1 MPSGRPSRG
10 RQSLEML
17 IGILG
22 FFTFMAF
29 VAAVVPIV
37 RGEPSVT
44 ASLVL
49 LGCVAALGGA
59 IVLRRRN

>member
-1 MPSGRPSRG
+1 MPPGRPSRG
-10 RQSLEML
+10 RQPLEML
-17 IGILG
+17 VGILG

-49 LGCVAALGGA
+49 LVCVVLLGGV
-59 IVLRRRN
+59 IVLHRRS

>member
-1 MPSGRPSRG
+1 MPPGRPSRG

-22 FFTFMAF
+22 FFTFMSF

-49 LGCVAALGGA
+49 LACVALLGGA
-59 IVLRRRN
+59 IVLHRRS

>member
-1 MPSGRPSRG
+1 MPSGKPSRG

-29 VAAVVPIV
+29 LAAVVPIV
-37 RGEPSVT
+37 RGEPSAT
-44 ASLVL
+44 ASLIL

-59 IVLRRRN
+59 LVLHRRI

>member
-1 MPSGRPSRG
+1 MSRPQRG

-29 VAAVVPIV
+29 LAAVVPIV

-49 LGCVAALGGA
+49 LGCVLALGGA
-59 IVLRRRN
+59 LVAHRRL

>member
-1 MPSGRPSRG
+1 MGRPPRG
-10 RQSLEML
+10 RQPLEML

-29 VAAVVPIV
+29 AAAVVPIV

-49 LGCVAALGGA
+49 LACVVVLVAA
-59 IVLRRRN
+59 IVLHRRT

>member
-1 MPSGRPSRG
+1 
-10 RQSLEML
+10 ML

-29 VAAVVPIV
+29 LAAAVPIV
-37 RGEPSVT
+37 RGQPSVT

-49 LGCVAALGGA
+49 LACAAALGGV
-59 IVLRRRN
+59 IVLYRRS

>member
-1 MPSGRPSRG
+1 
-10 RQSLEML
+10 ML

-29 VAAVVPIV
+29 LAAVVPIV

-49 LGCVAALGGA
+49 LGCVLALGGA
-59 IVLRRRN
+59 LVAHRRL

>member
-1 MPSGRPSRG
+1 MPSGKPSRG

-29 VAAVVPIV
+29 LAAVVPIV
-37 RGEPSVT
+37 RGEPSAT
-44 ASLVL
+44 ASLIL
-49 LGCVAALGGA
+49 LGCVAVLAGAL
-59 IVLRRRN
+59 VFHRRI

>member
-1 MPSGRPSRG
+1 
-10 RQSLEML
+10 ML

-49 LGCVAALGGA
+49 LACVVLLGGA
-59 IVLRRRN
+59 LVLHRRT

>member
-1 MPSGRPSRG
+1 
-10 RQSLEML
+10 ML

-37 RGEPSVT
+37 RGEPSAT

-49 LGCVAALGGA
+49 LGCVVLLGGA
-59 IVLRRRN
+59 IVLRRRS

>member
-1 MPSGRPSRG
+1 MPSGKPSRG

-29 VAAVVPIV
+29 LATVVPIV
-37 RGEPSVT
+37 RGEPSAT
-44 ASLVL
+44 ASLIL
-49 LGCVAALGGA
+49 LGCVAALAGA
-59 IVLRRRN
+59 LVFHRRI

>member
-1 MPSGRPSRG
+1 MPSGKPSRG

-29 VAAVVPIV
+29 LAAVVPIV
-37 RGEPSVT
+37 RGEPSAT
-44 ASLVL
+44 ASLIL
-49 LGCVAALGGA
+49 LGCVAVLAGAL
-59 IVLRRRN
+59 VFHRRV

>member
-1 MPSGRPSRG
+1 MPPGRPPRG
-10 RQSLEML
+10 RQPLEML

-29 VAAVVPIV
+29 LAAVVPIV

-49 LGCVAALGGA
+49 LACVVLLGGVV
-59 IVLRRRN
+59 VLHRRT

>member
-1 MPSGRPSRG
+1 
-10 RQSLEML
+10 ML

-29 VAAVVPIV
+29 LAAVVPIV

-49 LGCVAALGGA
+49 LACVAALGGV
-59 IVLRRRN
+59 IVLHRRT

>member
-22 FFTFMAF
+22 FFTVMAF
-29 VAAVVPIV
+29 LAAVVPIV

-49 LGCVAALGGA
+49 AGCVAARGGV
-59 IVLRRRN
+59 IVLHRRT

>member
-1 MPSGRPSRG
+1 MPRPSRG

-22 FFTFMAF
+22 FFTAMAF
-29 VAAVVPIV
+29 LAAVVPIV
-37 RGEPSVT
+37 GGEPSVT

-49 LGCVAALGGA
+49 LGCVVALGGA
-59 IVLRRRN
+59 LVAHRRL

>member
-1 MPSGRPSRG
+1 MRRG
-10 RQSLEML
+10 ARRQQLELL
-17 IGILG
+17 IGLFG
-22 FFTFMAF
+22 FFTVVAF

-49 LGCVAALGGA
+49 LGCVAGLGGA
-59 IVLRRRN
+59 WVLHRRT

>member
-1 MPSGRPSRG
+1 
-10 RQSLEML
+10 ML

-22 FFTFMAF
+22 FFTFMTF
-29 VAAVVPIV
+29 VVAVVQIV

-49 LGCVAALGGA
+49 LACVAALGGA
-59 IVLRRRN
+59 IVLHRRS

>member
-1 MPSGRPSRG
+1 MPSGKPSRG

-29 VAAVVPIV
+29 LAAVVPIV

-44 ASLVL
+44 ASLIL
-49 LGCVAALGGA
+49 LGCVAALAGA
-59 IVLRRRN
+59 LVFHRRI